1 MRASLA
7 SPRLRRRAA
16 GLGLALVVAGMAF
29 AVAWIGGGDGPGPGL
44 SGSEPQ
50 SQALAPAPAVERE
63 VPFTEALR
71 AEVVPV
77 ASRFVA
83 TAVERKRLD
92 EAWSLVTPSLRSGY
106 TRDEWRTGEIPV
118 VPYPVGSARWDVQ
131 YALENEVALYV
142 LLAPRAGADVDPTT
156 FILVLE
162 RAREG
167 KPWRVSEW
175 TPSAASAVPMANE
188 ELPGGRALAA
198 VEPGG
203 AFDQGNLS
211 PLFLLLPVGGTVGLV
226 LAVAAFFVLRGWR
239 RNRRAA
245 AAYGARGLPELPARY
260 RSSS

>member
-1 MRASLA
+1 
-7 SPRLRRRAA
+7 
-16 GLGLALVVAGMAF
+16 
-29 AVAWIGGGDGPGPGL
+29 
-44 SGSEPQ
+44 
-50 SQALAPAPAVERE
+50 

-92 EAWSLVTPSLRSGY
+92 EAWTLVTPSLRSGY

-131 YALENEVALYV
+131 YALENEIALYV
-142 LLAPRAGADVDPTT
+142 LLAPRAGADVEPTT

-167 KPWRVSEW
+167 KPWLVSEW
-175 TPSAASAVPMANE
+175 TPSAAAAAPIAD

-198 VEPGG
+198 VEAGG

-211 PLFLLLPVGGTVGLV
+211 PLFLLLPVAGTVGLV
-226 LAVAAFFVLRGWR
+226 LAVAGFFVLRGWR

-245 AAYGARGLPELPARY
+245 AAYGARVLPELPPRY